1 MTDNKIQQFIVEWI
15 IYSVYSMEGETQC
28 VKFSDS
34 IILFEFFKLCQ
45 DFGFI
50 ISAAAA
56 NKCSY
61 SVRKFKSGAISIPQ
75 A

>member
-1 MTDNKIQQFIVEWI
+1 MG
-15 IYSVYSMEGETQC
+15 GETQC

-34 IILFEFFKLCQ
+34 IILFKLVELCQ
-45 DFGFI
+45 DFGFF

-61 SVRKFKSGAISIPQ
+61 SVRKFKSGAISIP
-75 A
+75 